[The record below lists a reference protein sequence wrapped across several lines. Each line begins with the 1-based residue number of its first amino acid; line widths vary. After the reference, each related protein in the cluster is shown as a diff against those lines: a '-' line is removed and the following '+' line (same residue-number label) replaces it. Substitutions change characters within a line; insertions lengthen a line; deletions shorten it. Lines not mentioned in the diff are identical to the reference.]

1 MSVQSCN
8 FKVCKVSHCTHVEKA
23 PSCVHVEAFLVC
35 VLLVFGLVDC
45 GERNYCKNKVYI
57 NPL

>member
-1 MSVQSCN
+1 MHIMSVQSCN

-35 VLLVFGLVDC
+35 VLLVFGLVDW
-45 GERNYCKNKVYI
+45 GKK
-57 NPL
+57 LLQK